1 MLRPIFLAGVAVIL
15 LGIGSASAADYTG
28 RATALLAKGETR
40 AAAIELRNAVKQDPG
55 NAAAHFEL
63 AKIDL
68 WLGNPVAAEREAR
81 AAQAHGFNAGPTL
94 SLLMETYLAQGR
106 YKDLLR
112 DFPPGNSNPDL
123 ASRVAVARGRAEL
136 GLNQID
142 QASAEIVTA
151 HHLAPN
157 EIGPLLAAE
166 DLDLAKHDLDA
177 ARASLGAAE
186 AIAPHD
192 PGVLRRKAALLLA
205 SGKPK
210 DALVVLESLKAAAPG
225 DPTVRL
231 QLVNALIVAG
241 QTAKAGDELK
251 VALEMVPGSV
261 EGLYLKA
268 LLLTHSGDYN
278 GASQLLQKLSPVMD
292 RVPQAYLL
300 EAVTLE
306 HLGQWAAART
316 AAMHF
321 LGHFPTDP
329 RGQRVLA
336 AIALNAGQP
345 EAALSALDKLSPEQ
359 RSDAESLDLL
369 ARAHAATGDRAAAAK
384 EFASAAKL
392 EPHLAAPHTGLAAL
406 DFIEGK
412 VPEAIAEYKQ
422 ALQLAPADAATRRAL
437 VAAAIN
443 AGDYQLA
450 ESNLDILKKASPQSV
465 PNGLLSAQLQL
476 ARLDFAGA
484 KTTYGKLLKADPHAT
499 AASIGLAHIAAL
511 EGDKK
516 AERAH
521 LDAVLAQDPTNQ
533 AALSSLTGLLGN
545 EGKVEDARKMLE
557 HAHSIAP
564 GNATIAADLAELD
577 IRTKHAQDA
586 LDLLA
591 SANATSNPTLLGLQ
605 AEAELSLGK
614 KANAANTL
622 KTLLARAPGAV
633 NVRLALARLLVSEK
647 DYDGARGVL
656 EQGLAAHPGTIA
668 LLQGLVG
675 VALAADGPDAAL
687 AEAKRLA
694 ADPTQSPAAR
704 VLPGDFA
711 MSQHQPA
718 VAAKAYDAAL
728 AADPSPALALRLSG
742 ALQAAGKPD
751 QAADS
756 LRAYLAQ
763 HKNSAPILLAL
774 ASIEIGQGKLD
785 QAAGQLETVIQHQ
798 PNNAVALNNLA
809 WIRSKQGKPEA
820 LELAER
826 AYFLA
831 PDPHIADTLGWIITQ
846 QKPDPTGLVLLQAAH
861 QASPDDPS
869 VTYHLAAA
877 LAAAGN
883 DKLAVSLLTPIVSG
897 TTKFPDKDAAGALL
911 HKLHPKP

>member
-1 MLRPIFLAGVAVIL
+1 RIAV
-15 LGIGSASAADYTG
+15 G
-28 RATALLAKGETR
+28 
-40 AAAIELRNAVKQDPG
+40 
-55 NAAAHFEL
+55 
-63 AKIDL
+63 
-68 WLGNPVAAEREAR
+68 
-81 AAQAHGFNAGPTL
+81 
-94 SLLMETYLAQGR
+94 
-106 YKDLLR
+106 
-112 DFPPGNSNPDL
+112 
-123 ASRVAVARGRAEL
+123 RGRAEL

-142 QASAEIVTA
+142 PASAEIA
-151 HHLAPN
+151 SARRLAPN

-166 DLDLAKHDLDA
+166 DLELAKHDLAA
-177 ARASLGAAE
+177 ARTSLGAAE

-192 PGVLRRKAALLLA
+192 PDVLRRKAALLLG

-210 DALVVLESLKAAAPG
+210 DALAVLVSLKAAAPG

-231 QLVNALIVAG
+231 QLVNALIAVG
-241 QTAKAGDELK
+241 QTAKAGEELK
-251 VALEMVPGSV
+251 LALDMVPGSV

-268 LLLTHSGDYN
+268 LLLTHSGDYH
-278 GASQLLQKLSPVMD
+278 GAYQLLQKLSPVID

-316 AAMHF
+316 AAMQF

-345 EAALSALDKLSPEQ
+345 EAALSALDKLPPEQ
-359 RSDAESLDLL
+359 RSDAESLELL

-384 EFASAAKL
+384 EFASVAKL
-392 EPHLAAPHTGLAAL
+392 EPSLAAPHTGLAAL

-412 VPEAIAEYKQ
+412 VPKAIEEYKK
-422 ALQLAPADAATRRAL
+422 ALELAPGDVAVRRAL
-437 VAAAIN
+437 VAAAVN

-450 ESNLDILKKASPQSV
+450 ESNLDILKKADPRSI
-465 PNGLLSAQLQL
+465 PNGLLSAQFHL

-484 KTTYGKLLKADPHAT
+484 KATYNRLLKADPQLA
-499 AASIGLAHIAAL
+499 AASIGLAHISAL

-533 AALSSLTGLLGN
+533 AALSSLTGLYSS

-557 HAHSIAP
+557 HAHSVAP
-564 GNATIAADLAELD
+564 GNAAITADLAELD

-591 SANATSNPTLLGLQ
+591 GANASSNPALLGLQ

-614 KANAANTL
+614 KATAANTL
-622 KTLLARAPGAV
+622 KTILARAPGAV
-633 NVRLALARLLVSEK
+633 NVRLTLARLLVSEK
-647 DYDGARGVL
+647 DYDGARAVL
-656 EQGLAAHPGTIA
+656 EQGLAAHPGTVA

-675 VALAADGPDAAL
+675 VVLAEHGPDAAS

-718 VAAKAYDAAL
+718 VAAKAYKAAL
-728 AADPSPALALRLSG
+728 AAEPSPALALRLSG
-742 ALQAAGKPD
+742 ALQAAGEPD

-756 LRAYLAQ
+756 LRAYLTQ
-763 HKNSAPILLAL
+763 HENSVPILLAL
-774 ASIEIGQGKLD
+774 ASIEIGQGNLD
-785 QAAGQLETVIQHQ
+785 QAAGHLQTVIQHQ
-798 PNNAVALNNLA
+798 PNNAIALNNLA

-861 QASPDDPS
+861 QATPGDPS

-877 LAAAGN
+877 LAAAGD
-883 DKLAVSLLTPIVSG
+883 DKTAVSLLTPIVSG
-897 TTKFPDKDAAGALL
+897 TTHFPDKDAAGALL
-911 HKLHPKP
+911 HKLRPNP